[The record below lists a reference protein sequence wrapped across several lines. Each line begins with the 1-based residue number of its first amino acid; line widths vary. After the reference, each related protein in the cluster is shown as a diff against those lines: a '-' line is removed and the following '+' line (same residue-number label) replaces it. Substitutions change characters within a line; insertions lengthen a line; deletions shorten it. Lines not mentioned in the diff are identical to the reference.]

1 MFNLV
6 DMYKRQFHPHEDGY
20 IFYPNRKGG
29 GKFVT
34 TAEYDAIMEQYASKF
49 SWRPV
54 AFMVFLFT
62 FSNIVMIM
70 LVGYLN
76 LTQTIMYILLTF
88 AIIILLGWT
97 IWHSWAG
104 HRMVKH
110 KADIAPPRSWEQVQ
124 KDGRKSLGWPFILFL
139 LFISIFIFI
148 KAWIDPD
155 RNILIWGQIVIF
167 GVLIPVYL
175 RMAYKKYRDEQS

>member
-49 SWRPV
+49 SWRP
-54 AFMVFLFT
+54 
-62 FSNIVMIM
+62 
-70 LVGYLN
+70 
-76 LTQTIMYILLTF
+76 F
-88 AIIILLGWT
+88 ASMIILFGWT
-97 IWHSWAG
+97 IWHSLAG

-110 KADIAPPRSWEQVQ
+110 KDDIAPPRSWEQVQ
-124 KDGRKSLGWPFILFL
+124 KDGRKSLSWPFILFF
-139 LFISIFIFI
+139 LFFSSFMFI

-155 RNILIWGQIVIF
+155 RNILIWVQIVVF
-167 GVLIPVYL
+167 GGIIPIYL
-175 RMAYKKYRDEQS
+175 WIAYKKYRDEQP